1 MSAQD
6 RYDVVVVGG
15 GPAGA
20 TAAHDLAKAGRK
32 VALLD
37 KAGRIKPCGGAIPPR
52 AIRDFDIPQHLLK
65 CRVNMATMISPT
77 NKRVDMPIDGG
88 YVGMVDRLEFDEFL
102 RARAAEAG
110 ATRVTGAYV
119 RITRENG
126 ETLVHYTPKGSVAE
140 EVLHTKLVIG
150 ADGAVSKVGRQE
162 VPGAEKIPMVFAYHE
177 IVETPP
183 QNPNRCEIYY
193 RGALS
198 PDFYAWVFPHGPT
211 MSVGVGSAHKG
222 FSLRGAVADLRA
234 ETDLGPLKTIRGEGA
249 PIPLKPLKRW
259 DNGRDVVLAGDA
271 AGTVAPASG
280 EGIYYA
286 LLGGRLA
293 AEACDECLKTGDV
306 KALGLAA
313 KRFFKDHG
321 RVFWVLGLLQRFFYA
336 SDRAR
341 ESFVKICLDPDVQRL
356 TWESYMNK
364 EYPKRNFVA
373 QMRIFFKDVAHLLR
387 LA

>member
-1 MSAQD
+1 MSVQD
-6 RYDVVVVGG
+6 RFDVVVVGG

-20 TAAHDLAKAGRK
+20 TAAQDLAKAGRK

-77 NKRVDMPIDGG
+77 NRRVDMPIDGG

-102 RARAAEAG
+102 RVRAAESG
-110 ATRVTGAYV
+110 AVRVTGTYA

-126 ETLVHYTPKGSVAE
+126 ETLVHYRPKDSAAE
-140 EVLHTKLVIG
+140 ETLRTKLVIG
-150 ADGAVSKVGRQE
+150 ADGALSQVGRQE
-162 VPGAEKIPMVFAYHE
+162 IPGADKVPMVFAYHE
-177 IVETPP
+177 IVETPAE
-183 QNPNRCEIYY
+183 NPNRCEIYY
-193 RGALS
+193 RGTLS

-222 FSLRGAVADLRA
+222 FSLRGAVAALRA
-234 ETDLGPLKTIRGEGA
+234 ETDLGPLKTVRGEGA
-249 PIPLKPLKRW
+249 PIPLKPLRRW

-293 AEACDECLKTGDV
+293 AEAASECLATGDAR
-306 KALGLAA
+306 ALGSAR
-313 KRFFKDHG
+313 KRFMKDHG
-321 RVFWVLGLLQRFFYA
+321 RVFWVLGLLQHFFY
-336 SDRAR
+336 STDRRR

-364 EYPKRNFVA
+364 EYPKRNFGA
-373 QMRIFFKDVAHLLR
+373 QLRIFLKDVAHILR

>member
-20 TAAHDLAKAGRK
+20 TAAQDLAKAGRK

-102 RARAAEAG
+102 RVRAAESG
-110 ATRVTGAYV
+110 ATRVTGTFS

-126 ETLVHYTPKGSVAE
+126 DTLVHYCPKDSVAE
-140 EVLHTKLVIG
+140 ETLRTKLVIG
-150 ADGAVSKVGRQE
+150 ADGALSKVGRQE
-162 VPGAEKIPMVFAYHE
+162 IPGAEKVPMVFAYHE
-177 IVETPP
+177 IVETPAEN
-183 QNPNRCEIYY
+183 QNRCEIYY
-193 RGALS
+193 RGTLS

-222 FSLRGAVADLRA
+222 FSCAARSPTCAR
-234 ETDLGPLKTIRGEGA
+234 
-249 PIPLKPLKRW
+249 KRIW
-259 DNGRDVVLAGDA
+259 DR
-271 AGTVAPASG
+271 
-280 EGIYYA
+280 
-286 LLGGRLA
+286 
-293 AEACDECLKTGDV
+293 
-306 KALGLAA
+306 
-313 KRFFKDHG
+313 
-321 RVFWVLGLLQRFFYA
+321 
-336 SDRAR
+336 
-341 ESFVKICLDPDVQRL
+341 
-356 TWESYMNK
+356 
-364 EYPKRNFVA
+364 
-373 QMRIFFKDVAHLLR
+373 
-387 LA
+387 